1 MSMTAAEFRQLLNE
15 SVGGSD
21 ERYMHPVN
29 QEFTFTS
36 GVFNALKQVDGRWFV
51 DLVAIKLA
59 PLYAKAWLAGEASV
73 GVIKVEVFAPGQHA
87 EAARVTL
94 LLEDDMPDAATE
106 LVEVCDFP
114 VGVWTFYLGTD
125 SAAPN
130 SSKYLTNLYL
140 PQEH

>member
-1 MSMTAAEFRQLLNE
+1 MSMTAEKFQQLLDD

-21 ERYMHPVN
+21 ERYMHPLN
-29 QEFTFTS
+29 QEFTFTM
-36 GVFNALKQVDGRWFV
+36 GVLNALHPVDGRWFV
-51 DLVAIKLA
+51 DLVAMKVA

-73 GVIKVEVFAPGQHA
+73 GVVKVEVFAPGQHA

-94 LLEDDMPDAATE
+94 SLEDDVPVAFSE

-114 VGVWTFYLGTD
+114 VGVWSFYLGTD

-130 SSKYLTNLYL
+130 SSRYLTNLYL